1 MTKASGEVGGRG
13 GHHLLTGSSRYE
25 LNKEA
30 GVNLEH
36 TYVSNTYACSSEDPV
51 AHFCSFW
58 NISTEHSPSGLEQ
71 SVPQHTFYKY
81 LEGLFKPNAIRNLA
95 IV

>member
-1 MTKASGEVGGRG
+1 MTKASGEVGGRA

-36 TYVSNTYACSSEDPV
+36 IYVSATHTPV
-51 AHFCSFW
+51 HQKSLLLICVVSGISQLSIHLQGW
-58 NISTEHSPSGLEQ
+58 NRVSLSTHSI
-71 SVPQHTFYKY
+71 
-81 LEGLFKPNAIRNLA
+81 NI
-95 IV
+95 